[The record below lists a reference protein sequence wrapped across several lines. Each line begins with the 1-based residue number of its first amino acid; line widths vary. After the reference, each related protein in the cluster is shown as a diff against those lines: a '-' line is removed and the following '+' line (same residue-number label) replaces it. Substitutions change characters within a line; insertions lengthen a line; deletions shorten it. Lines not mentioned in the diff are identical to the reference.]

1 MKTFN
6 ATLIAAL
13 IAIPTAA
20 FADGGAT
27 DHVTQNI
34 HSVAN
39 ASAVRTVSY
48 NNDQTGGLI
57 VVNDAAP
64 KTRAQVL
71 AELAEVKRLGLNL
84 SGDRNVF
91 VSAEQNEQ
99 IAAAGVRALN
109 ADRVASNA
117 SVATLIAS
125 PSVAQ

>member
-1 MKTFN
+1 MKTLN
-6 ATLIAAL
+6 ATLLAAL
-13 IAIPTAA
+13 IAIPTVS

-117 SVATLIAS
+117 SVAALIAS